1 MPELVSLILF
11 SKVVSYLN
19 MFIRKFHGRYNDD
32 GQQTP
37 QSDQSHTP

>member
-19 MFIRKFHGRYNDD
+19 MFIRKLHGRDSDD